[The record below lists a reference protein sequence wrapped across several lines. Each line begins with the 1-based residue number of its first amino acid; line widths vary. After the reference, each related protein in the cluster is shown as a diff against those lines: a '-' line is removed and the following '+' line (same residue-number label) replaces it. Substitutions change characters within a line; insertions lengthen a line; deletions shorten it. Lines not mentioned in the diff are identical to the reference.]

1 MEKLQVCKSNALVEA
16 GYRLS
21 LGEHKIILACI
32 AQVRRDE
39 PISSERLY
47 EVSALEVAERSAITR
62 QAAYMEL
69 KGAAD
74 TLFER
79 HVSVRTGPDGK
90 PPIIRKFRWVQA
102 IEYVQDAGVVRV
114 QFSSPI
120 LPYLAELTER
130 FTVYPIEDVSRLT
143 SVHAIRLYELLVQWK
158 GTGQREVELEWLR
171 RAFMIEDA
179 YKSIS
184 DLKKYVI
191 DIAVRQINEHTP
203 LQVSWTQRKTG
214 RKVTHLAFTF
224 APKEAAKKLQKPPAP
239 PAEKPHKP
247 RKPKAET
254 APTAGGDAVPGY
266 AAALAKRAGLTPAQ
280 ITRKARPGE
289 TWEQAATRLAR
300 EASAAEAD

>member
-21 LGEHKIILACI
+21 LGEHKILLACI

-39 PISSERLY
+39 PISSDRFY

-90 PPIIRKFRWVQA
+90 PPVIRKFRWVQA

-158 GTGQREVELEWLR
+158 GTGQREVELDWLR

-203 LQVSWTQRKTG
+203 LQVGWTQRKTG
-214 RKVTHLAFTF
+214 RRVTHLVFTF
-224 APKEAAKKLQKPPAP
+224 QPKKAKTRI
-239 PAEKPHKP
+239 EKPAAPAGQPRNPKP
-247 RKPKAET
+247 EPS
-254 APTAGGDAVPGY
+254 GGTEVPGF

-280 ITRKARPGE
+280 VARKARPGE

-300 EASAAEAD
+300 EASAVQAD

>member
-1 MEKLQVCKSNALVEA
+1 
-16 GYRLS
+16 
-21 LGEHKIILACI
+21 
-32 AQVRRDE
+32 
-39 PISSERLY
+39 
-47 EVSALEVAERSAITR
+47 
-62 QAAYMEL
+62 MEL

-90 PPIIRKFRWVQA
+90 PPVIRKFRWVQA

-158 GTGQREVELEWLR
+158 GTGQREVELDWLR

-203 LQVSWTQRKTG
+203 LQVGWTQRKTG
-214 RKVTHLAFTF
+214 RRVTHLRFEF
-224 APKEAAKKLQKPPAP
+224 AAKSKAKKPAAVL
-239 PAEKPHKP
+239 AEKPQ
-247 RKPKAET
+247 KPKAET
-254 APTAGGDAVPGY
+254 APAAGDVPGY

-289 TWEQAATRLAR
+289 SWEQAATRLAR

>member
-21 LGEHKIILACI
+21 LGEHKILLACI

-90 PPIIRKFRWVQA
+90 PPVIRKFRWVQA

-158 GTGQREVELEWLR
+158 GTGQREVELDWLR

-214 RKVTHLAFTF
+214 RRVTHLRFEFVAKSKAKTPSAAA
-224 APKEAAKKLQKPPAP
+224 APADKPQ
-239 PAEKPHKP
+239 KP
-247 RKPKAET
+247 RKPKVET
-254 APTAGGDAVPGY
+254 AGPQAATGYLAFVLSQLKMTEAEFDA
-266 AAALAKRAGLTPAQ
+266 A
-280 ITRKARPGE
+280 ARPGE
-289 TWEQAATRLAR
+289 DYKQAFARLKR
-300 EASAAEAD
+300 ERRGVTAD

>member
-1 MEKLQVCKSNALVEA
+1 MDAEKLQVCKSNALIEA

-21 LGEHKIILACI
+21 LGEHKILLGCI

-39 PISSERLY
+39 PISADRFY

-69 KGAAD
+69 KIAAD

-79 HVSVRTGPDGK
+79 HVTVQIGPDGK

-102 IEYVQDAGVVRV
+102 IEYVKDAGLVRL
-114 QFSSPI
+114 QFSSLI

-130 FTVYPIEDVSRLT
+130 FTVYPITDVSKLT

-158 GTGQREVELEWLR
+158 GAGQREVELEWLR
-171 RAFMIEDA
+171 KAFVIEDA

-203 LQVSWTQRKTG
+203 LQLAWSQRKTG
-214 RKVTHLAFTF
+214 RKVTHLQFQF
-224 APKEAAKKLQKPPAP
+224 GPKEIKRLMDA
-239 PAEKPHKP
+239 
-247 RKPKAET
+247 KPKKRSTISKSKAES
-254 APTAGGDAVPGY
+254 
-266 AAALAKRAGLTPAQ
+266 LAH
-280 ITRKARPGE
+280 PGE
-289 TWEQAATRLAR
+289 SYEDLYQRLSS
-300 EASAAEAD
+300 EYIIKD

>member
-158 GTGQREVELEWLR
+158 GTGQREVELDWLR

-203 LQVSWTQRKTG
+203 LQVSWAQRKTG
-214 RKVTHLAFTF
+214 RRVTHLAFSF
-224 APKEAAKKLQKPPAP
+224 APKAQAK
-239 PAEKPHKP
+239 AEKPAAVRAEKPQQPTKKP
-247 RKPKAET
+247 RKPKEASGPQQVTGYRAFILAQLKMTEAEFS
-254 APTAGGDAVPGY
+254 
-266 AAALAKRAGLTPAQ
+266 AAAK
-280 ITRKARPGE
+280 PGE
-289 TWEQAATRLAR
+289 DDKQAFERIKRERR
-300 EASAAEAD
+300 EALVD